1 MNTMD
6 DLKQEAKDFITQVV
20 EGDFAGA
27 CRRFDSNMAQAFSE
41 AKLKETWLQLI
52 GQVGAFQ

>member
-6 DLKQEAKDFITQVV
+6 DLKQEANDFIDQVV

-27 CRRFDSNMAQAFSE
+27 CRRFDSTMAQHFR
-41 AKLKETWLQLI
+41 KPN
-52 GQVGAFQ
+52 